1 MDDPARLRQSL
12 RRIAEDTDFD
22 VLLPGDGAPILAGA
36 RESLRALVATF

>member
-12 RRIAEDTDFD
+12 RRIAEETDFD
-22 VLLPGDGAPILAGA
+22 VLLPGDGTPILVAA